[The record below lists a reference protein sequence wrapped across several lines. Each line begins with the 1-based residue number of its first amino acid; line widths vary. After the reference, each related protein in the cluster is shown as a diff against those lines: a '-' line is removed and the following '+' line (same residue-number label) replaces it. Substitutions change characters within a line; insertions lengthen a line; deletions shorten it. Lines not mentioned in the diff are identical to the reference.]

1 MPSRPTATSSS
12 TTCPARRGY
21 WSARAPGT
29 PASSPRCAAR
39 IAVLFQDWGSVLEPV
54 LLLVD
59 DSRTPGRVETELRKR
74 YATDYQVITTG
85 SVKEALD
92 VLRQLRDEGRQVSLV
107 LADQRLLSGTT
118 GTELLARVRQFY
130 SAARPTLLLPL
141 AE

>member
-39 IAVLFQDWGSVLEPV
+39 IAVLFRDWGSVLEPV

-74 YATDYQVITTG
+74 YGADYQVITTG

-92 VLRQLRDEGRQVSLV
+92 VLRQLRDDHRQLILVLSYHPLLAVSLWT
-107 LADQRLLSGTT
+107 RL
-118 GTELLARVRQFY
+118 
-130 SAARPTLLLPL
+130 
-141 AE
+141 